1 MSEEISKA
9 WYRKYRPVTM
19 EDYMGDDIKYTVE
32 NRFTVPENRPNVFM
46 LHGNRGCG
54 KTSFARIISKYYLCE
69 NPHDGKP
76 CEECE
81 ICRTINEA
89 LIDGE
94 AGVEVPGVV
103 EVDATTANGKEA
115 IQNIIEEAIIPP
127 IYTKF
132 KILILDE
139 CHMITKAA
147 QNSLL
152 KIIED
157 VPEHLIVI
165 FATTDPEDVIGT
177 IHSRCQIK
185 LEVKKK
191 SVKEMADRLM
201 YIAQQEGL
209 HTSIEALEVI
219 AKKADRVPRECIN
232 LLENIAKSYGGEVTL
247 DTVRRST
254 GSVAEEVY
262 MKFFESAN
270 SGLEDILLFN
280 KLLKDMDISA
290 SNFVSGLTR
299 FTLDCLY
306 IRHMI
311 NIEDYPLD
319 YVEQVKKI
327 FETYTSSEFDT
338 LLQVIEHAYKM
349 LGSEESRNELVVT
362 TTALRIGKIGLLSG
376 GLADTVVEAEAEN
389 KQSLAKHKAKIQQE
403 LTDSINNVHTISATK
418 EKISEL
424 INNISEVKTSKLHLD
439 PVDNTDDTTSKDGF
453 LSASELANLIN

>member
-1 MSEEISKA
+1 M
-9 WYRKYRPVTM
+9 
-19 EDYMGDDIKYTVE
+19 
-32 NRFTVPENRPNVFM
+32 
-46 LHGNRGCG
+46 
-54 KTSFARIISKYYLCE
+54 
-69 NPHDGKP
+69 
-76 CEECE
+76 
-81 ICRTINEA
+81 
-89 LIDGE
+89 
-94 AGVEVPGVV
+94 EVPGVV

-424 INNISEVKTSKLHLD
+424 INNISEVKTSKVHLD